1 MNVGLSAARST
12 ITSSLSRCGQR
23 EKTQEQRRRAD
34 SRTFL
39 ECSGSLAILD
49 ADSNISLSIGVQKG
63 PPIGV
68 QKGPP
73 FWDVAARRDGVFR
86 TVVDLSDVPDLQLRA
101 PVARDPAPDRHGFAP
116 RASRTLGLRSSRNSK
131 SFDGCGGCGVVGEG
145 RRGGQREA
153 LSTARRPVRAAHRP
167 QIHSRGRAS
176 PLGLRARSR
185 QARFLKRQ
193 ESLPVSTMS
202 Q

>member
-1 MNVGLSAARST
+1 MARHTERIPLPAMSPGTERSVVVHRYGTPGAGPKAYFHAA
-12 ITSSLSRCGQR
+12 LH
-23 EKTQEQRRRAD
+23 AD
-34 SRTFL
+34 
-39 ECSGSLAILD
+39 EPPV
-49 ADSNISLSIGVQKG
+49 SIGVQKG
-63 PPIGV
+63 PPC
-68 QKGPP
+68 
-73 FWDVAARRDGVFR
+73 WDVAARRDGVFR
-86 TVVDLSDVPDLQLRA
+86 TVVDLSDVPGLQLRA

-116 RASRTLGLRSSRNSK
+116 RASRTLGRRSSRNSK
-131 SFDGCGGCGVVGEG
+131 SFDGYGGCGVVGEG